1 MTSIL
6 TPLTKLLNIDVPII
20 SAPMAFART
29 GLLASAVSS
38 AGAFGFMGAGMTYPS
53 QLDKRLTVARRIRIG
68 ERKLDIAPDQPVP
81 IGVGFIGW
89 ILDMTESSPD
99 PRLEAILEEKPVA
112 LWLAFGV
119 DLGKY
124 VAQIHTHDAVEDALR
139 AANEWKVDII
149 VAQGEWNTYTYNMP
163 VKLHMSSTLLGIEAA
178 AMEVPGL
185 RLYSRAL
192 PNGPLVVAA
201 GGIDRE
207 ANRRT
212 SDSGDGWS
220 SPWDTI
226 PLYRRVSAQKEVI
239 VKSGLNS
246 TTRTLAFDEVGKTNY
261 WPPKHNG
268 RAIANDIIQDLNEG
282 LNLQQRLQRF
292 SESASKGESSR
303 LVIWAGVG
311 VGLTDKITSAQVQCF
326 VSNYVLTTNQ
336 GLLIDFSQAVI
347 CSLRDETVESLK
359 SGSKLLGL

>member
-1 MTSIL
+1 MGHDSSLPTS
-6 TPLTKLLNIDVPII
+6 V
-20 SAPMAFART
+20 
-29 GLLASAVSS
+29 
-38 AGAFGFMGAGMTYPS
+38 Y
-53 QLDKRLTVARRIRIG
+53 
-68 ERKLDIAPDQPVP
+68 
-81 IGVGFIGW
+81 
-89 ILDMTESSPD
+89 
-99 PRLEAILEEKPVA
+99 
-112 LWLAFGV
+112 
-119 DLGKY
+119 
-124 VAQIHTHDAVEDALR
+124 
-139 AANEWKVDII
+139 
-149 VAQGEWNTYTYNMP
+149 
-163 VKLHMSSTLLGIEAA
+163 
-178 AMEVPGL
+178 
-185 RLYSRAL
+185 YS
-192 PNGPLVVAA
+192 
-201 GGIDRE
+201 
-207 ANRRT
+207 
-212 SDSGDGWS
+212 
-220 SPWDTI
+220 
-226 PLYRRVSAQKEVI
+226 SAQKEVI

-282 LNLQQRLQRF
+282 LDLEQRLQRF